1 MENLPDLL
9 AELKKKLRKEILD
22 YYKRCYLYIKDL
34 YSYKKININTK
45 LSDVSDELMEK
56 DIYAMISATN
66 SALNT
71 IGILF
76 EELTQDK
83 ELFTKILKDIDES
96 YSDYNSFFDSNF
108 KSYINKHLFRII
120 LEYIIG
126 IDEKKIQNL
135 DLFDLLPKK
144 FINKLNQFKRQELFN
159 SEQKMHIQQIFRR
172 IDEFYDVN
180 EFSIDKEKFNAVAN
194 EIKEDSNK
202 DILQLLE
209 EAKKENIQVLGKSFI
224 PKESPSNNIQVEIDE
239 KFSFLDYFG
248 NFPQLEDEIINKLNI
263 NINNL
268 VETDINFLD
277 LENLFYYIAI
287 LRIIGKEF
295 PFTSEEV
302 LRLLKNFVSG
312 KVFSTGMYHKPNPIS
327 ILFGLSILAELNL
340 INQTEIIDPLD
351 IEMFLENELKYF
363 LPEKLSLNFYSLL
376 SLKILEKNGGIISDK
391 DHLIKPLIDLDLL
404 LLEDVNLPM
413 DMFYHLG
420 LLKLIDRNINLNIFK
435 NVYNSEIKKLI
446 TPKGLINNNLTDTSR
461 ALLIFDLL
469 DLKIE
474 EFTIVN
480 TLFRNI
486 IRYSNF
492 FSDENL
498 EEDFNWRNNKLA
510 LKVELRMLFWTIL
523 ASLQYLNLQI

>member
-9 AELKKKLRKEILD
+9 ADLIKKLRKEILE

-45 LSDVSDELMEK
+45 LSDISDELIEK
-56 DIYAMISATN
+56 NIYAMISATN

-71 IGILF
+71 IGIRF

-83 ELFTKILKDIDES
+83 ELFNNIFKDFDES
-96 YSDYNSFFDSNF
+96 YLDYNSFFNTQF
-108 KSYINKHLFRII
+108 KPYINKHLFRII

-144 FINKLNQFKRQELFN
+144 FINKLNQFKKQETLDL
-159 SEQKMHIQQIFRR
+159 EQKRYFQQILRR

-180 EFSIDKEKFNAVAN
+180 EFLINIDKFNTLFN
-194 EIKEDSNK
+194 KIKADSSE
-202 DILQLLE
+202 DILHLLE

-224 PKESPSNNIQVEIDE
+224 LKESLSSNIQVEIDE
-239 KFSFLDYFG
+239 RFSFLDYFG
-248 NFPQLEDEIINKLNI
+248 NFPKLNDEIINKLNI

-268 VETDINFLD
+268 VETEIKFLD
-277 LENLFYYIAI
+277 LETLFYYIAI
-287 LRIIGKEF
+287 LRIIGKDF
-295 PFTSEEV
+295 PFASDEI
-302 LRLLKNFVSG
+302 LRLLKNFISG

-340 INQTEIIDPLD
+340 INQTEIIDTLD
-351 IEMFLENELKYF
+351 IEMFLENELKNF

-376 SLKILEKNGGIISDK
+376 SLRILEKNGGVISNK

-404 LLEDVNLPM
+404 RLEDKNLPM
-413 DMFYHLG
+413 DLLYHLG
-420 LLKLIDRNINLNIFK
+420 LLKLIDRNINFNIFK

-461 ALLIFDLL
+461 ALLIYDLL
-469 DLKIE
+469 DLKNE
-474 EFTIVN
+474 EATTVSI
-480 TLFRNI
+480 LYRNLI
-486 IRYSNF
+486 SYSNF

-498 EEDFNWRNNKLA
+498 EEDFNWKNNKLA

-523 ASLQYLNLQI
+523 ASLQYLDLQV